1 MKSLNEIKVSIITVT
16 KNSEAFLAET
26 IKSVIDQT
34 YPLIEYIIIDGA
46 STDNT
51 LNIVKQ
57 FSFGISNFLSEKDQG
72 MYDAINKGL
81 KLATGDY
88 ILILNSDDVLAAAT
102 TIEQMVKQINL
113 ERLDYYYGNMI
124 KSKDNMFKKVKLFPV
139 TFKQLLLS
147 GHGTF
152 VPHPCF
158 LISKNQSER
167 LDEYDT
173 KYKYAA
179 DFDYI
184 LRTLAADKC
193 KGKYIDLFIT
203 KFRIHNNSITA
214 SGKIN
219 EERKKILQKHGYN
232 RYSLLTRLY
241 FYYSLWIYYKIVNIG
256 NKYKSSKT

>member
-1 MKSLNEIKVSIITVT
+1 MKSRNEIKVSIITVT
-16 KNSEAFLAET
+16 KNSEPFLAET

-57 FSFGISNFLSEKDQG
+57 FSFAISNFLSEKDQG

-88 ILILNSDDVLAAAT
+88 ILILNSDDLLT
-102 TIEQMVKQINL
+102 ENDTIEKVVKEIGMNK
-113 ERLDYYYGNMI
+113 LDYYHGNMI

-139 TFKQLLLS
+139 TFKRLLLS

-158 LISKNQSER
+158 FISKNQNEQ
-167 LDEYDT
+167 LGGYDT
-173 KYKYAA
+173 KYRYAA

-184 LRTLAADKC
+184 LRTLADNKC
-193 KGKYIDLFIT
+193 KGKYINLFIT
-203 KFRIHNNSITA
+203 EFRIHNKSITA

-219 EERKKILQKHGYN
+219 EERKKILEEHGYN
-232 RYSLLTRLY
+232 RYSLLVRLY
-241 FYYSLWIYYKIVNIG
+241 FYYTSWIYYKLINVFY
-256 NKYKSSKT
+256 KYKR